1 MKLFKKILDK
11 NDLKVDKYTMK
22 GKTMIVNTPLGQF
35 ALKKGNLDNIYKYL
49 LSRNFEYFPKVIDSN
64 EDSTIYEFV
73 DDVKYDNEQRAFD
86 LIHTIALL
94 HSKTTYYKDVDIDEY
109 KKIFEETMEKI
120 NYIYNYYMD
129 VINIIESKIYMSP
142 SEYLI
147 ARNISKIFS
156 CIYFCK
162 NELEQWYEIVKN
174 EKRKRVV
181 TLHNNLKLDNIIR
194 NKSVYLIGWEYSKI
208 DSPIYDFI
216 NFYNNYA
223 LYFDFRSLL
232 NEYERIFPFKEEEKK
247 LLSVLISLPS
257 KIPNT
262 EKEYNK
268 VKNVRQLLDKIY
280 KTEMLLTPK
289 EKEETKST
297 QK

>member
-73 DDVKYDNEQRAFD
+73 DDVKYDNDQRAFD

-194 NKSVYLIGWEYSKI
+194 NKNVYLIGWEYSKI

-247 LLSVLISLPS
+247 LLSVLISIPS

>member
-247 LLSVLISLPS
+247 ILSVLISIPS

>member
-73 DDVKYDNEQRAFD
+73 DDVKYDNDQRAFD

-162 NELEQWYEIVKN
+162 NELEQWYEIVKS

-247 LLSVLISLPS
+247 LLSVLISIPS

>member
-64 EDSTIYEFV
+64 EDSTIYEFI
-73 DDVKYDNEQRAFD
+73 DDVKYDNDQRAFD

-162 NELEQWYEIVKN
+162 NELESWYEIVKT

-247 LLSVLISLPS
+247 LLSVLISIPS

>member
-247 LLSVLISLPS
+247 LLSVLISIPS

-268 VKNVRQLLDKIY
+268 IKNVRQLLDKIY

>member
-35 ALKKGNLDNIYKYL
+35 ALKKGNL
-49 LSRNFEYFPKVIDSN
+49 
-64 EDSTIYEFV
+64 
-73 DDVKYDNEQRAFD
+73 D

-181 TLHNNLKLDNIIR
+181 TLNRMGI
-194 NKSVYLIGWEYSKI
+194 
-208 DSPIYDFI
+208 
-216 NFYNNYA
+216 
-223 LYFDFRSLL
+223 
-232 NEYERIFPFKEEEKK
+232 
-247 LLSVLISLPS
+247 
-257 KIPNT
+257 
-262 EKEYNK
+262 
-268 VKNVRQLLDKIY
+268 
-280 KTEMLLTPK
+280 
-289 EKEETKST
+289 
-297 QK
+297 

>member
-156 CIYFCK
+156 CIYFCR

-247 LLSVLISLPS
+247 LLSVLISIPS

>member
-194 NKSVYLIGWEYSKI
+194 NKSVYLISWEYSKI

-247 LLSVLISLPS
+247 LLSVLISIPS

>member
-109 KKIFEETMEKI
+109 KKIFEETKEKI

-162 NELEQWYEIVKN
+162 NELESWYEIVKT

-216 NFYNNYA
+216 NFYNKYA

-247 LLSVLISLPS
+247 LLSVLISIPS

>member
-247 LLSVLISLPS
+247 LLSVLISIPS
-257 KIPNT
+257 KIPNI

>member
-73 DDVKYDNEQRAFD
+73 DDVKYDNDQRAFD

-247 LLSVLISLPS
+247 LLSVLISIPS

-289 EKEETKST
+289 EKEETKNT

>member
-22 GKTMIVNTPLGQF
+22 CKTMIVNTPLGQF

-247 LLSVLISLPS
+247 LLSVLISIPS

-280 KTEMLLTPK
+280 KTELLLTPK

>member
-162 NELEQWYEIVKN
+162 NELEQWYEIV
-174 EKRKRVV
+174 EK
-181 TLHNNLKLDNIIR
+181 
-194 NKSVYLIGWEYSKI
+194 
-208 DSPIYDFI
+208 
-216 NFYNNYA
+216 
-223 LYFDFRSLL
+223 
-232 NEYERIFPFKEEEKK
+232 
-247 LLSVLISLPS
+247 
-257 KIPNT
+257 
-262 EKEYNK
+262 
-268 VKNVRQLLDKIY
+268 
-280 KTEMLLTPK
+280 
-289 EKEETKST
+289 
-297 QK
+297 

>member
-216 NFYNNYA
+216 NFYNKYA

-232 NEYERIFPFKEEEKK
+232 NEYERIFPFKEEKK
-247 LLSVLISLPS
+247 LLSVLISIPS

>member
-194 NKSVYLIGWEYSKI
+194 NKSIYLIGWEYSKI

-247 LLSVLISLPS
+247 LLSVLISIPS

>member
-11 NDLKVDKYTMK
+11 NGLKVDKYTMK

-73 DDVKYDNEQRAFD
+73 DDVKYDNDQRAFD

-216 NFYNNYA
+216 NFYNKYA

-247 LLSVLISLPS
+247 LLSVLISIPS